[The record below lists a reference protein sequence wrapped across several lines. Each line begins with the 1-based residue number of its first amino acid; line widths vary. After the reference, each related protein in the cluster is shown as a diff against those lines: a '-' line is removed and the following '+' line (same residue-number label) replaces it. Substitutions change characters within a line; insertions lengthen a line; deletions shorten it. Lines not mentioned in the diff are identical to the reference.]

1 MSAIRR
7 TTGRRAGTAAFAALG
22 LLLAVA
28 LSQWAGNRPG
38 DAFAAPVDPANLSLT
53 KSDSPDPVATG
64 AVLTYTLRVRN
75 AGPDDATNTV
85 VTDHLPGGVTF
96 SSASPSAGECS
107 RTGSKVVC
115 ELGTVTTTVDRT
127 IAIRVTVKRKSGELT
142 NSASVTSDVADPTPA
157 NNLDSELTKI
167 SNPKPIECLGEPVTI
182 FGTLGPDTLTGT
194 IGNDVILA
202 DEGDDLVFGLQ
213 GGDRICAGPG
223 TDVVRAG
230 RGADVVLGG
239 GGSDF
244 VRGQRGDDALG
255 GNRGRDRLRGAR
267 GDDLVAGGRGFDRC
281 LGGLGLDTLRTCE
294 RGR

>member
-1 MSAIRR
+1 MLSAL
-7 TTGRRAGTAAFAALG
+7 ALT
-22 LLLAVA
+22 
-28 LSQWAGNRPG
+28 LSAGNRPA
-38 DAFAAPVDPANLSLT
+38 DAVAAPADPANLSIA

-64 AVLTYTLRVRN
+64 ALLTYSLRIHN

-85 VTDHLPGGVTF
+85 VTDNLPGGVTF
-96 SSASPSAGECS
+96 SSATPSAGDCS
-107 RTGSKVVC
+107 RSGSKVVC

-127 IAIRVTVKRKSGELT
+127 ITIRVTVKKKSGEIT
-142 NSASVTSDVADPTPA
+142 NSASVASDITDPTPA

-167 SNPKPIECLGEPVTI
+167 SNPKPIECLGEPVTV

-230 RGADVVLGG
+230 LGADVVLGG

-244 VRGQRGDDALG
+244 LRGQRGDDALG

-267 GDDLVAGGRGFDRC
+267 GDDLLAGGRGFDRC
-281 LGGLGLDTLRTCE
+281 LGGLGLDRLRTCE